1 MEVYCLTRLVCLHTR
16 LSRGSTESLF
26 EPQEVELVKQ
36 RILRLTPQS
45 PKQWGAMGVSQALAH
60 CSAGLQMAMGEIR
73 PPRSLIGRIIGSLVK
88 PLALKDREP
97 LRRNSPTAKAL
108 IVFEECD
115 FYVEQEKICDLI
127 DRFAALGPAGCTKH
141 PHAFFGVLTP
151 QEWSKL
157 MHKHLDHHLRQFGA

>member
-1 MEVYCLTRLVCLHTR
+1 M
-16 LSRGSTESLF
+16 ESLF
-26 EPQEVELVKQ
+26 EPDEVELVKQ

-45 PKQWGAMGVSQALAH
+45 PKQWGTMGVSQALAH

-73 PPRSLIGRIIGSLVK
+73 PPRSLIGRIVGPLVK

-108 IVFEECD
+108 LVSEERD
-115 FYVEQEKICDLI
+115 FYAEQEKICTLI
-127 DRFAALGPAGCTKH
+127 DRFASLGPAGCTRH
-141 PHAFFGVLTP
+141 AHAFFGVLTP